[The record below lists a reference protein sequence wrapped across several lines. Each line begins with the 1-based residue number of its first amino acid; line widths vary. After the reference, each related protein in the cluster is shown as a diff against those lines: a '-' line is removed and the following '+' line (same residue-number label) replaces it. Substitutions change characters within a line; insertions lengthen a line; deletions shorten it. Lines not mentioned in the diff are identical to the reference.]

1 MEGRQR
7 RGWPIPRDG
16 DGWATEEGCVSGFS
30 YASLDLSSDE
40 RALIT
45 ELLVSE
51 QARLLVEIRHTDHRT
66 YRNELRRRLETIEGL
81 MKRWPAAA

>member
-1 MEGRQR
+1 
-7 RGWPIPRDG
+7 
-16 DGWATEEGCVSGFS
+16 VSGFS